1 LREALAA
8 NKPSEQEGGNRSEVD
23 DGNVIVVTFGDLTE
37 EDQRCIRE
45 EMRRELEEV
54 EAMKMREKLACYQ
67 KMRGGVVQKADTA
80 KVSASKV
87 SSSTL
92 PHEELTHL
100 VDISVASKYGT
111 YVAQL
116 THVLAEDVSH
126 SGLLQARPR

>member
-1 LREALAA
+1 MAA

-54 EAMKMREKLACYQ
+54 EATKMREKLACYQ

-80 KVSASKV
+80 KASASKV

-92 PHEELTHL
+92 PHEELAHL
-100 VDISVASKYGT
+100 VDTSKYGT

-116 THVLAEDVSH
+116 TRVLAKDVSY

>member
-1 LREALAA
+1 MAA

-54 EAMKMREKLACYQ
+54 EATKMREKLACYQ
-67 KMRGGVVQKADTA
+67 KMGGGVVQKADTA
-80 KVSASKV
+80 KASASKV

-92 PHEELTHL
+92 PHEELAHL
-100 VDISVASKYGT
+100 VDTSKYGT

-116 THVLAEDVSH
+116 TRVLAKDVSY